1 MDWNK
6 MVKVLCPLNGMKPT
20 WANGTKPGS
29 KRGDGPAC
37 TKCGDRRHEDGRS

>member
-1 MDWNK
+1 
-6 MVKVLCPLNGMKPT
+6 MVRVLCPLMGMVAV

-37 TKCGDRRHEDGRS
+37 TKCGSRTHAQVK